1 MAFSGGWSVGEGV
14 SASMLPG
21 LARDGLALTSGGAK
35 RGAGAVRRGR
45 GLEEKIVIGRVCVR
59 SWVAFGAGWS
69 VAVRRSA
76 GRRPVDG
83 DVRGID
89 SGCGKRLGP
98 GQCIQDGCKT
108 SSPRYETKRIG
119 SLSDAC
125 AVPQPCMKSPVA
137 SGRLHTGKGDG
148 LVVASTGPLST

>member
-76 GRRPVDG
+76 ADGQSMETSGELIVDVGNAWGLDNAFKMVARHLRPDMRRSALD
-83 DVRGID
+83 RY
-89 SGCGKRLGP
+89 RTLA
-98 GQCIQDGCKT
+98 QCR
-108 SSPRYETKRIG
+108 SP
-119 SLSDAC
+119 A
-125 AVPQPCMKSPVA
+125 
-137 SGRLHTGKGDG
+137 
-148 LVVASTGPLST
+148 